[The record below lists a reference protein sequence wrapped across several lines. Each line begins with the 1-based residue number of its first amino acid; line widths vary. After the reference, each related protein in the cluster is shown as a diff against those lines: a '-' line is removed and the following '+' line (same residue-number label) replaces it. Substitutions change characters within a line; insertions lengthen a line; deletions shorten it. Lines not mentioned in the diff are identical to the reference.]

1 LEFTLAA
8 LGGSCFYGTFEALT
22 QEAPGFAGVDL
33 TGREQLEEWSRS
45 ADDRWSDKSSASR
58 PLRNSWEIAC
68 HTNASRA
75 AGSSST
81 KTVSAA
87 SKWLRLMHRSQLNG
101 FNYG

>member
-68 HTNASRA
+68 HTKCQPCSQQQQHKNGQRCKQVAAAYASL
-75 AGSSST
+75 
-81 KTVSAA
+81 SA
-87 SKWLRLMHRSQLNG
+87 
-101 FNYG
+101 